1 MKIKVLTAGLLAF
14 AVLPG
19 CLETRSGVKE
29 QEEKQVIRKQ
39 VATLQQTTADVNQR
53 FTDLEED
60 LRKHNGRFEAT
71 DARITQIKD
80 RAEKN
85 DFALEAKVKE
95 QDQKF
100 VAFREE
106 LEKMKAELNESRASL
121 ASAQEALQAIAASG
135 SSGGSSGASG
145 SASSAGSGKGEK
157 GSSDKTAFEAAET
170 KYEAKAYRDAIFAYQ
185 EYRKSHP
192 KGKSVIA
199 ATYKTGLCFQELGMA
214 EDAKPFYEEV
224 IAKAPK
230 SKEADRSRARLKAMG
245 KKK

>member
-1 MKIKVLTAGLLAF
+1 MKLKVLTAGLLGF
-14 AVLPG
+14 VVLPG
-19 CLETRSGVKE
+19 CLQTRTGVKE

-60 LRKHNGRFEAT
+60 MRKHNGRFEAT

-85 DFALEAKVKE
+85 DFALEAKIKE

-106 LEKMKAELNESRASL
+106 LEKMKAELTESRASL
-121 ASAQEALQAIAASG
+121 ANAQAALQAIAASG
-135 SSGGSSGASG
+135 SSGASAQASASG
-145 SASSAGSGKGEK
+145 GGAKGEK
-157 GSSDKTAFEAAET
+157 NPFEIGEAKFEA
-170 KYEAKAYRDAIFAYQ
+170 KSYRDAIFSYE
-185 EYRKSHP
+185 EYRKTYP
-192 KGKSVIA
+192 KGKSFIA
-199 ATYKTGLCFQELGMA
+199 STYKIGICFQELGMA

-230 SKEADRSRARLKAMG
+230 SKEADRARARLKALG

>member
-1 MKIKVLTAGLLAF
+1 MKLKVLTASLLTF
-14 AVLPG
+14 VVLPG
-19 CLETRSGVKE
+19 CLQTRTGVKE

-60 LRKHNGRFEAT
+60 MRKHNGRFEAT

-85 DFALEAKVKE
+85 DFALEAKIKE

-106 LEKMKAELNESRASL
+106 LEKMKAELTESRASL
-121 ASAQEALQAIAASG
+121 ANAQAALQAIAASG
-135 SSGGSSGASG
+135 SSGASIQTATSGGGA
-145 SASSAGSGKGEK
+145 KGEK
-157 GSSDKTAFEAAET
+157 NPFEIGEAKFEA
-170 KYEAKAYRDAIFAYQ
+170 KSYRDAIFSYE
-185 EYRKSHP
+185 EYRKTYP
-192 KGKSVIA
+192 KGKAFIA
-199 ATYKTGLCFQELGMA
+199 STYKIGICFQELGMA

-230 SKEADRSRARLKAMG
+230 SKEADRARARLKALG